1 MSMWKK
7 LRKEYTNY
15 TLKDIGEILGVS
27 KQAVGQYESGKLK
40 MPVKVQLMYLGF
52 RNNDIDKVIINYL
65 KELV

>member
-1 MSMWKK
+1 MTMWKK